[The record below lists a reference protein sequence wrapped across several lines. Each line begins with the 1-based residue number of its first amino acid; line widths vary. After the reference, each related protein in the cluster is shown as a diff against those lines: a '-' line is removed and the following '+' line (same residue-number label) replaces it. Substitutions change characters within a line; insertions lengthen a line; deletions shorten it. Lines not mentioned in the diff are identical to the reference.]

1 MKKMAVYL
9 CYFMFLLMIFYQVYS
24 LTNPK
29 SKMFYLFLLSLVIV
43 AYSYEG
49 DYIGC
54 SYNNCSL
61 DNNKKTLME
70 KKEKIAC
77 QEVNRVNWRRS
88 LLLSF
93 LVFALMNNIT
103 SFEVNI
109 LPFILS
115 FFIIYFYFNFDTY
128 HRFNLTCDLE
138 REKERK
144 RDKIK
149 TI

>member
-1 MKKMAVYL
+1 MKKIAVYL
-9 CYFMFLLMIFYQVYS
+9 CNFMFLLMILYQIYS

-29 SKMFYLFLLSLVIV
+29 SKMFYLFLLSLAIV

-49 DYIGC
+49 DFIGC
-54 SYNNCSL
+54 SYSNCTL
-61 DNNKKTLME
+61 DNNKKTLIE

-93 LVFALMNNIT
+93 SVFVLMNNIT
-103 SFEVNI
+103 TFEVNI

-115 FFIIYFYFNFDTY
+115 FFVIYFYFNFDTY
-128 HRFNLTCDLE
+128 HRFNLACDIE
-138 REKERK
+138 RDNEKRNI
-144 RDKIK
+144 KIK
-149 TI
+149 